1 MQRLVVN
8 KRKSTIDGLSLD
20 FDRRAHEEDRS
31 HVELTV
37 KFISAVSTDRD
48 EIVARLICHP

>member
-8 KRKSTIDGLSLD
+8 KRKSAIDGLSLD